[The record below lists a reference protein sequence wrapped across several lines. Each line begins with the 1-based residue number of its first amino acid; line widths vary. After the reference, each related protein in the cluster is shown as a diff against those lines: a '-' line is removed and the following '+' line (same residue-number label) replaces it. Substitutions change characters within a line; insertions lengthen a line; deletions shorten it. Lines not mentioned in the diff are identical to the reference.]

1 MWQVCVFLLIFF
13 FNPFYHLFLPLQI
26 LPLSDQTQ
34 LGSKRI
40 LTLMNSFKNYLL
52 IMYYIPGLTLGSM
65 GTVMSKIDTISA
77 TMKALSL
84 GGRGSVIK

>member
-1 MWQVCVFLLIFF
+1 
-13 FNPFYHLFLPLQI
+13 
-26 LPLSDQTQ
+26 
-34 LGSKRI
+34 
-40 LTLMNSFKNYLL
+40 MNSFKNYLL

-77 TMKALSL
+77 TTKALSL